1 MSKLCILYNQNL
13 ILFFSYIFRAGVLNS
28 KLEYGV
34 EKKVSKLNTFA
45 ATVQIDVINGVT
57 LKIKYTTS
65 LLIYK
70 RFLLY

>member
-1 MSKLCILYNQNL
+1 VYIDL
-13 ILFFSYIFRAGVLNS
+13 FSYIFRAGVLNS

-57 LKIKYTTS
+57 LKIK
-65 LLIYK
+65 
-70 RFLLY
+70 